1 MKIFTLKHSFAIV
14 CAAFLGSVMFQ
25 SCSGGAGSASEE
37 EIAILQRKLD
47 STMELYSQVKA
58 GGGDFDTILA
68 SKDSVIN
75 AQAAEIQRLIN
86 DMKDNRPAPTADAA
100 QLEQQR
106 RQIAEKENRIRQLQ
120 QQIER
125 QTQQINALQNGNAN
139 NNTNTNTAEYTNRIA
154 ELQRQIKSQE
164 RQIADLN
171 TEIRNLQQASAGKTE
186 CERVANGYKEQIE
199 GLNREANGYKQQI
212 ADLNKQITALQA
224 QIENM
229 RRNAGNADAA
239 SAAELQRAQNELAEL
254 RSTLAACREQSTRL
268 QNDLNRSQNQY
279 NTTAAELEQCRTDL
293 AAQVAQLRG
302 LQADQAAGGRT
313 ESQLRGE
320 LAELTQREAA
330 CRAKTEELTN
340 QQQALTRQYEKDKL
354 ALQASIENLKGQI
367 ATMQS
372 RIDQLTIEN
381 NNLVQASQN
390 QTATSPADART
401 IADLNAQV
409 EAQRLQIAQLQADL
423 QQKNRELQAAQA
435 NNNTPATAGTVNQK
449 LAELQTLCESY
460 AAEITRLRA
469 ENEALRNENA
479 ELKDRIASE
488 ASIFA
493 ENERLQQK
501 VRLASVLVTS
511 DMKVT
516 PGKSFKGNVVKPTN
530 KAAQTKV
537 VRIDCR
543 ILDNN
548 VVDPG
553 SITIYARIASAN
565 NRVLCNGNA
574 DNYMFDL
581 NGTQMQ
587 YTVKQDIEF
596 TGLARNLTMLWK
608 INDSVELA
616 PGLYWVTLYAN
627 GYEIGKVSFKLD

>member
-1 MKIFTLKHSFAIV
+1 MKIFTLKHSIAIV
-14 CAAFLGSVMFQ
+14 CAAFLGTVVFQ
-25 SCSGGAGSASEE
+25 SCRGAGTASEE
-37 EIAILQRKLD
+37 EIANLQRKLD

-58 GGGDFDTILA
+58 GGGDFDTLLA
-68 SKDSVIN
+68 SKDSVIK
-75 AQAAEIQRLIN
+75 AQASEIQRLIN
-86 DMKDNRPAPTADAA
+86 GMKGDKPAPTADAA

-125 QTQQINALQNGNAN
+125 QTQQINALKNGGTN

-164 RQIADLN
+164 RQISDLN
-171 TEIRNLQQASAGKTE
+171 AEIRNLQQASAGKTE
-186 CERVANGYKEQIE
+186 CERVANGYKEQIA
-199 GLNREANGYKQQI
+199 GLNREANAYKQQI

-229 RRNAGNADAA
+229 RSNAGNADAA
-239 SAAELQRAQNELAEL
+239 SAAELHRAQNELAEL

-279 NTTAAELEQCRTDL
+279 NTTAAELEQCRNDL

-313 ESQLRGE
+313 EAQLRGE

-354 ALQASIENLKGQI
+354 ALQSSIENLKGQI

-381 NNLVQASQN
+381 NNLVQVSQN
-390 QTATSPADART
+390 QSATSPADART

-435 NNNTPATAGTVNQK
+435 NNTPATAGTVNQK

-488 ASIFA
+488 SSIFA

-501 VRLASVLVTS
+501 VRLASVLVTTDLKAS
-511 DMKVT
+511 

-574 DNYMFDL
+574 ENYMFDL

-608 INDSVELA
+608 INDSVELT